1 MSSVADRDTFSSGA
15 ILERSTYW
23 GQSHLFIQDLYLSGF
38 VDIICFSIDGHT
50 FTFMN
55 SLNCIGG
62 DEVKEP
68 DVTREIS
75 VEAVYLMNSR
85 SPLHVELDNLWVF

>member
-1 MSSVADRDTFSSGA
+1 MVT
-15 ILERSTYW
+15 
-23 GQSHLFIQDLYLSGF
+23 LSL
-38 VDIICFSIDGHT
+38 
-50 FTFMN
+50 FMN

-85 SPLHVELDNLWVF
+85 SPLHVELDNVWVL